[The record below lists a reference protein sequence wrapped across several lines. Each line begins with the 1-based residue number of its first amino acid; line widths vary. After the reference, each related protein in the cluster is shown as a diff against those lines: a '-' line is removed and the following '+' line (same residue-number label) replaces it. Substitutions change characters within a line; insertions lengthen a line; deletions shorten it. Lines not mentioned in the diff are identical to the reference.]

1 MSHTQTALVIV
12 SMLLVVAG
20 LEGNSIVGEW
30 LTIDETTG
38 QATSIV
44 AIEPGDDGRL
54 QGRVVEILQSE
65 RGPNPLCEKC
75 PDARRNQPIKG
86 MVILWGFEKDKDQR
100 YTGGKILEPKTGKIY
115 RAWLQLREDGTL
127 KVRGFIGISLIGRTQ
142 VWKPVN

>member
-1 MSHTQTALVIV
+1 VSHKRTVIFIV
-12 SMLLVVAG
+12 SMLLALTG
-20 LEGNSIVGEW
+20 LEGNPVVGEW
-30 LTIDETTG
+30 LTVDETTG

-44 AIEPGDDGRL
+44 VIESAEDGHL

-65 RGPNPLCEKC
+65 KGPDPLCEKC
-75 PDARRNQPIKG
+75 PGARKNQPIKG
-86 MVILWGFEKDKDQR
+86 MVILWGFEMDEDQR

-142 VWKPVN
+142 VWEPVN